1 MTSLV
6 GSVQREP
13 HVVGTYVG
21 EDDLRKS
28 MRLGCESVAER
39 LVTSNEVL
47 GDGERDQD
55 SYP

>member
-1 MTSLV
+1 M
-6 GSVQREP
+6 
-13 HVVGTYVG
+13 GTYVG

-28 MRLGCESVAER
+28 MRLGFESVAER